1 MNWCCLN
8 GVLMPLHKARI
19 SPMDRGFLFGD
30 GVYEVMAQVDGRIRA
45 KALHARR
52 LQSSLDSIGLEMS
65 IEQVFGDVD
74 RLIKKVGFVNAK
86 IYVQVTRG
94 SALARDHAFPST
106 VSPTIFITVSEFE
119 PVSQTASKAIV
130 RSDIRWRKNHIKS
143 VALLGN
149 VLLMQEALDSD
160 AQEAILYRD
169 EYVTEA
175 STSNLFV
182 IRGEKVVTPPLSDLI
197 LPGITRHLVIEI
209 AQRLGISVVEAS
221 IRVDS
226 LPEADGIFLSSSTRG
241 LMPIVELDP
250 GGRVGIGELPSLF
263 LALRDAYDERLRCD
277 D

>member
-1 MNWCCLN
+1 
-8 GVLMPLHKARI
+8 MPLHKAQI

-45 KALHARR
+45 KSLHARR
-52 LQSSLDSIGLEMS
+52 LRSSLDSIGLEVS

-86 IYVQVTRG
+86 IYIQVTRG
-94 SALARDHAFPST
+94 SALVRDHAFPST

-119 PVSQTASKAIV
+119 AVSQTGSKAIV
-130 RSDIRWRKNHIKS
+130 RSDIRWQKNHIKS

-149 VLLMQEALDSD
+149 VLLMQEARDSD

-197 LPGITRHLVIEI
+197 LPGITRHLLIEI
-209 AQRLGISVVEAS
+209 AQRLGISMVEDS

-226 LPEADGIFLSSSTRG
+226 LLEADGIFLSSSTRG

-250 GGRVGIGELPSLF
+250 GGRVGNGELTSIF